1 MTTIAAGNHQQI
13 YFDHLDDIVITP
25 GSGGTV
31 KFDCSTPNS
40 AATRP
45 TARTIYSAATIS
57 IPAGST
63 VFLDAVGADATYTTD
78 TGTISYSTDG
88 GLDSTSQAMVA
99 QAGALP
105 IGTYA
110 TLALLAD
117 VDLTLY
123 PAGVRALVGPDSYG
137 QYSEWYSNG
146 VRWRPR
152 SGILAMKNTAGSVT
166 DATTSEQDAYSVVI
180 PAELIGPNDE
190 VYIEHLWQWPNSAT
204 NKTAR
209 VKFGGTVIGAVTA
222 TTSAS
227 GRGNSRI
234 YLRDSKSAQIF
245 SNSTSAL
252 GWAEGNGSSST
263 PVTATIDTTTDVTI
277 VATAQW
283 GTSGAGSNL
292 ITLERIA
299 VGIKFAF

>member
-1 MTTIAAGNHQQI
+1 
-13 YFDHLDDIVITP
+13 VV
-25 GSGGTV
+25 S
-31 KFDCSTPNS
+31 
-40 AATRP
+40 
-45 TARTIYSAATIS
+45 
-57 IPAGST
+57 
-63 VFLDAVGADATYTTD
+63 YTTPASGPAVLD
-78 TGTISYSTDG
+78 TQSA
-88 GLDSTSQAMVA
+88 LVVA
-99 QAGALP
+99 QSGALP

-110 TLALLAD
+110 TLADLAAVSPGD
-117 VDLTLY
+117 YET
-123 PAGVRALVGPDSYG
+123 GVRALVGPDSYG
-137 QYSEWYSNG
+137 QYAEWFSNG

-152 SGILAMKNTAGSVT
+152 SGVLAMKNTAGSVT

-180 PAELIGPNDE
+180 PAALIGPNDE
-190 VYIEHLWQWPNSAT
+190 VYIEHMWQWPNSAT
-204 NKTAR
+204 NKTVR

-234 YLRDSKSAQIF
+234 YLRDSKTAQIF

-252 GWAEGNGSSST
+252 GWGEGNSSSST
-263 PVTATIDTTTDVTI
+263 PVTATVDTTSDVTI